1 MLPVIVSSSAA
12 IGNGHGKGIPV
23 SLQIVPS
30 HVVLRRIA
38 ALKKELTVPGDS
50 DVLHRSQLVRL
61 NGRQAGLHRAHVMDA
76 VPDLNHHLRPLFIG
90 AVSYTHLGAKT
101 QRCFVI

>member
-1 MLPVIVSSSAA
+1 M
-12 IGNGHGKGIPV
+12 
-23 SLQIVPS
+23 
-30 HVVLRRIA
+30 LRRIA

-61 NGRQAGLHRAHVMDA
+61 NGRQAGLHRALVTDA

-90 AVSYTHLGAKT
+90 AVRHGDLHPLALDLPGVD
-101 QRCFVI
+101 RHGGVIGLNRHPQEAPSNSAPFIL